1 MMKRLLKNVKPRKL
15 RGDTNDGSSQ
25 SKPDNALSSDH
36 HAASFRNSIASTKPT
51 SAQPLKPQHSNYHTS
66 SLQAG
71 SLNDPSSSTP
81 TTPHLPATSTTPA
94 DRGARYNSPGG
105 GQKTGGKKADNH
117 KKDYWQLAI
126 DKLKDEDPSL
136 SAAVTALQEAAS
148 HAGDDFTDQLL
159 LATQQ
164 AHEEVIAKRWKFN
177 VGARTVVIRDQ
188 LDKIVKAVT
197 LFKDVGVAAGNID
210 PLHAGLPWA
219 GFCVLMQVHF
229 RPSRILL
236 CIFLTH
242 LQAGDE
248 RFRSVRGHGD
258 GSSRGGDDYFTV

>member
-1 MMKRLLKNVKPRKL
+1 MKRLLKNVKPRKL
-15 RGDTNDGSSQ
+15 RGDTNDGNSQ

-51 SAQPLKPQHSNYHTS
+51 SAQTLKPQHSNYHTS
-66 SLQAG
+66 SPQAG

-81 TTPHLPATSTTPA
+81 ITPHLPTTSTTHA
-94 DRGARYNSPGG
+94 DHGARCNSPDG

-126 DKLKDEDPSL
+126 EKLKDEDPSL
-136 SAAVTALQEAAS
+136 SDAVTALQEAAS
-148 HAGDDFTDQLL
+148 QAGDDFTDQLL

-164 AHEEVIAKRWKFN
+164 SHEEVIAKRWKFN
-177 VGARTVVIRDQ
+177 VGERTVVLRDQ

-197 LFKDVGVAAGNID
+197 LFKDVGAAAGSID

-229 RPSRILL
+229 HPSRIPPV
-236 CIFLTH
+236 H
-242 LQAGDE
+242 LSD
-248 RFRSVRGHGD
+248 S
-258 GSSRGGDDYFTV
+258 FTSWRRAIQISTRPW